1 MSTVDNTYLLSLF
14 GNTSTTSNNL
24 LSVLSQ
30 SWANQASATSSSTS
44 GSSVTTSINTPI
56 PPTPPW
62 ASGSSLPQQAALV
75 TTALAQQPLVNA
87 NAINLDSNTPDN
99 SDYRNLFALYQGL
112 NALDGLATDASQPN
126 LTAIQQ
132 TQYASAFKTG
142 LAQVISAVGSTKFD
156 NLTLAS
162 GQTSSSQTSSAG
174 VSTAANSTTY
184 VGQPMYIG
192 DASQPVPAFAG
203 DVQFALTAKQ
213 LNGPTIT
220 VNFDLSEMG
229 STPRTL
235 ANVLGYLNGK
245 LAAAGV
251 QTRFADKQ
259 MIAPPNTITVNGKTV
274 TLPDSPTQYALT
286 LNTSSLETVSLSA
299 PQTADA
305 VYVTQSATT
314 TASNTAT
321 TPVMGTTTTTADN
334 VTTTTTGSTT
344 TTTTVD
350 QQLLK
355 FQTDT
360 SSTATPPPDTAPRPG
375 DANSV
380 AGRAWSETLA
390 SATTSALATATGP
403 DGSVYVLTNVDDS
416 VSGQAI
422 AGQSDV
428 ALMKY
433 DPSGNLIYTRTLGA
447 STAASGLSLAVSSTG
462 QVAIAGSVTG
472 SLTGTDVGELQSTV
486 NGVNETASSTSGTP
500 DSFVTLF
507 DASGNELWTQSAGG
521 VQSNQ
526 ANAVAFG
533 ANGQVFVAGKTQSP
547 MQGGGTEQGGWD
559 GYLQGF
565 TSAGTLEFT
574 QQFGTTGSDSAT
586 SIAVNGNSVLVGS
599 VDNGDA
605 VVRSFDTT
613 NPKAVTLTASQDL
626 GNLQGGNLVGIGLNS
641 NGQLIVAGTAHNTA
655 LGSGVATA
663 VNSAPGGSNVFVA
676 SLDASLSSTSG
687 NTIAWYGGSGDDTA
701 TAMTVADGQVY
712 VAGKTATDL
721 PGTTPIG
728 SQDGFLVQIDP
739 STGNAT
745 WTERFSGPG
754 GNVAPQ
760 SIAVATGGASIL
772 DRLGLPSGTLQM
784 GDPSNLLT
792 SATSLRAGDQF
803 TVAANGGPATTV
815 TIEADDTMQTL
826 AQKIERAT
834 GNNATVQVLSNG
846 SVAQLNIKPFLQ
858 NSSITLGQ
866 GPAGKDAL
874 AGLGLKTGVIQNP
887 PDTSSTSSSAN
898 TDPLLGLNLTSALNL
913 STKDSIATAK
923 GVLDQ
928 ALQTIQK
935 AYQDLVNKGQ
945 PPQNPAAASASGPV
959 PTYLSNE
966 IANYQAALQRLT
978 GQT

>member
-1 MSTVDNTYLLSLF
+1 M
-14 GNTSTTSNNL
+14 
-24 LSVLSQ
+24 
-30 SWANQASATSSSTS
+30 A
-44 GSSVTTSINTPI
+44 
-56 PPTPPW
+56 
-62 ASGSSLPQQAALV
+62 QQAALV

-87 NAINLDSNTPDN
+87 NAVTLNTNTPDN

-132 TQYASAFKTG
+132 SQYANAFKTG
-142 LAQVISAVGSTKFD
+142 LSSVISAIGGMKFN

-162 GQTSSSQTSSAG
+162 GQTSASQTSSAG

-184 VGQPMYIG
+184 VGQPMYLG
-192 DASQPVPAFAG
+192 DPSQPIPAFAD
-203 DVQFALTAKQ
+203 DVQFALTAKT
-213 LNGPTIT
+213 LNGPTTT

-235 ANVLGYLNGK
+235 ANVIGYLNGK

-259 MIAPPNTITVNGKTV
+259 MLAPPNTITVGGKTV

-314 TASNTAT
+314 TDTETAT
-321 TPVMGTTTTTADN
+321 TPVMGTTTTTTDN
-334 VTTTTTGSTT
+334 VTTTTTGSQT

-355 FQTDT
+355 FQTDN
-360 SSTATPPPDTAPRPG
+360 SSTATPPTDTAPRPG

-380 AGRAWSETLA
+380 AGRAWSDTLA
-390 SATTSALATATGP
+390 AATTSALATATGP
-403 DGSVYVLTNVDDS
+403 DGSVYVLSNIDDS
-416 VSGQAI
+416 VEGQAI

-428 ALMKY
+428 ALTKY
-433 DPSGNLIYTRTLGA
+433 DSSGNLIYTRTLGA
-447 STAASGLSLAVSSTG
+447 STAAQGLSLAVSSTG

-486 NGVNETASSTSGTP
+486 NGVNETSNSSSGTP

-507 DASGNELWTQSAGG
+507 DSTGNELWTQSAGG
-521 VQSNQ
+521 TQSNQ

-547 MQGGGTEQGGWD
+547 MQGGGVEQGGWD
-559 GYLQGF
+559 DYLQGF
-565 TSAGTLEFT
+565 SSTGALEFT
-574 QQFGTTGSDSAT
+574 QQFGTTGTDSAT
-586 SIAVNGNSVLVGS
+586 SIAVNGNAVYVGS

-613 NPKAVTLTASQDL
+613 NPKAVTQTASQDL
-626 GNLQGGNLVGIGLNS
+626 GSLGGGSLVGIGLN
-641 NGQLIVAGTAHNTA
+641 NGQLVVAGSARNTS

-676 SLDASLSSTSG
+676 SLDPSLTSTSG

-701 TAMTVADGQVY
+701 TAMTVANGAVY
-712 VAGKTATDL
+712 VAGKTASDL

-728 SQDGFLVQIDP
+728 KQDGFLVQLDP
-739 STGNAT
+739 STGAAT

-754 GNVAPQ
+754 GNVAPE
-760 SIAVATGGASIL
+760 SIAVASGGASIL

-803 TVAANGGPATTV
+803 TVAANGGPPTTV
-815 TIEADDTMQTL
+815 TIEADDTLQTL
-826 AQKIERAT
+826 ATKIQRAS

-858 NSSITLGQ
+858 TSSITLGQ

-887 PDTSSTSSSAN
+887 PDTSSSSSSADS
-898 TDPLLGLNLTSALNL
+898 DPLLGLNLTSSLNL
-913 STKDSIATAK
+913 LTKDSISTAK

-935 AYQDLVNKGQ
+935 AYEDLVNKNQ
-945 PPQNPAAASASGPV
+945 PPANPAAASASGPV
-959 PTYLSNE
+959 PTYLTNE
-966 IANYQAALQRLT
+966 ISNYQAALQRLT